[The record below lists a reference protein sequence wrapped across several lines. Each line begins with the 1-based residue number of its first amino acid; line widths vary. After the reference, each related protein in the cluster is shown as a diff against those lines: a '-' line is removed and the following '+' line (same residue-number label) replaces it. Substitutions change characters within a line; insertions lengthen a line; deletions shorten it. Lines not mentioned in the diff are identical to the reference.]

1 MKKLMK
7 KHPLLEEKKP
17 KKEPI
22 ETGKTLGGNMFR
34 KTLGNEDKTLG
45 GNTTGDNSLGG
56 EKGKQP
62 NWCFHCQSNLIKMSN
77 SSPS

>member
-17 KKEPI
+17 KKEEPI
-22 ETGKTLGGNMFR
+22 ETGKTLGGNTSG

-45 GNTTGDNSLGG
+45 RNTTGDNTLGG

-62 NWCFHCQSNLIKMSN
+62 IKFDQN
-77 SSPS
+77 VQFFPELKSSK